1 MRHVPA
7 KSPQPSVDR
16 FLLDDDDVDDVD
28 NVVVVVVVVFSV
40 VAPRSSCP
48 IANHP
53 DSSTAVAICLV
64 EVGDATLALVVH
76 RQ

>member
-16 FLLDDDDVDDVD
+16 FLLDDDDVD

-48 IANHP
+48 IANHR
-53 DSSTAVAICLV
+53 DSTTAVAICLV
-64 EVGDATLALVVH
+64 EVGDATLALAVH

>member
-16 FLLDDDDVDDVD
+16 FLLDDDDD
-28 NVVVVVVVVFSV
+28 NVVVGGGGGGVVFSV

-48 IANHP
+48 IANHR
-53 DSSTAVAICLV
+53 DSTTAVAICLV

-76 RQ
+76 HQ

>member
-16 FLLDDDDVDDVD
+16 FLLDDDDVD

>member
-16 FLLDDDDVDDVD
+16 FLLDDDDVDNV
-28 NVVVVVVVVFSV
+28 VVVVVVVVFSV

-76 RQ
+76 HQ

>member
-16 FLLDDDDVDDVD
+16 FLLDDDDVDNV
-28 NVVVVVVVVFSV
+28 VVVVVVVVFSV

>member
-16 FLLDDDDVDDVD
+16 FLLDDDDVD
-28 NVVVVVVVVFSV
+28 NVVAVVVVVFSV

-53 DSSTAVAICLV
+53 DSTTAVAICLV

-76 RQ
+76 HQ

>member
-16 FLLDDDDVDDVD
+16 FLIDDDDVD
-28 NVVVVVVVVFSV
+28 NVVVVVVFSV

-48 IANHP
+48 NANHP
-53 DSSTAVAICLV
+53 DSTTAVAICLV

>member
-16 FLLDDDDVDDVD
+16 FLLDDDDVDNV
-28 NVVVVVVVVFSV
+28 VVVVVVVVFSV

-53 DSSTAVAICLV
+53 DSTTAVAICLV

-76 RQ
+76 HQ

>member
-16 FLLDDDDVDDVD
+16 FLLDDDDDI
-28 NVVVVVVVVFSV
+28 VVVVVVVFSV

>member
-7 KSPQPSVDR
+7 ESPQPSVDR
-16 FLLDDDDVDDVD
+16 FLLDDDDVDNV
-28 NVVVVVVVVFSV
+28 VVVVVVVVFSV

-76 RQ
+76 HQ

>member
-16 FLLDDDDVDDVD
+16 FLLDDDDVD
-28 NVVVVVVVVFSV
+28 NVVVVVVVFSV

-53 DSSTAVAICLV
+53 DSTTAVAICLV

>member
-16 FLLDDDDVDDVD
+16 FLLDDDDVDNV
-28 NVVVVVVVVFSV
+28 VVVVVVVVFSV

-53 DSSTAVAICLV
+53 DSTTAVAICLV

>member
-16 FLLDDDDVDDVD
+16 FLLDDDDVD
-28 NVVVVVVVVFSV
+28 NVVVVVGGGVFSV

>member
-16 FLLDDDDVDDVD
+16 FLLDDDDD
-28 NVVVVVVVVFSV
+28 NVVVVVVVVVVFSV

-48 IANHP
+48 IANHR
-53 DSSTAVAICLV
+53 DSTTAVAICLV
-64 EVGDATLALVVH
+64 EVGDATLALAVH